1 MDKQSKNVSVLVISI
16 LILLI
21 CCLCVAVMTGI
32 FLYVGVFKV
41 IRDSSTSNYADVQVT
56 QIEAVDIPTRTP
68 LPEFLT
74 PQVEDISMI
83 SANQTTLEILENTI
97 VPVNDPI
104 DLAKR
109 LQGKENLQVQLE
121 NPGIP
126 LKEGATQS
134 FWVTDSDTNKNSQ
147 VQATLSYITD
157 HVYFWVQEGVEYNK
171 KDLKAL
177 VDTFEQKIYP
187 TNREFFGSEWT
198 PGVDADPHLYI
209 LYTKGMGGSIAGYF
223 SSADEY
229 LPQVRDYSNGHEMF
243 LLSADHVQLDED
255 FAYSVLAHEFQHM
268 IHWYRDRNEET
279 WMNEGASDLAA
290 FLNKYDIGGHDIIY
304 AENPDI
310 QLTDWPTT
318 PDDRTAHYGS
328 SFLFMAYFLDRFGEN
343 ATKTLVSNSLNGMKS
358 IDQVLS
364 ELNIIDPI
372 TGEPVTADDVFV
384 DWVIGN
390 YLQDETVGDGR
401 FNYNNYPSAPDPAV
415 AETLESCPV
424 EAQQREVSQYGVD
437 YIRIRCP
444 GEYTLGFKGLNQ
456 IGVLPVD
463 PFSGSYTFYSNRG
476 DESDMTLTRSFDF
489 RNQTGP
495 LTLSYMTWY
504 DLEEDYDY
512 AYVTASTDGENWT
525 ILTSPS
531 GTVEDPSGNSY
542 GWAYNGKSG
551 NDGEWIKEEIDISQF
566 SGKEVQL
573 RFEYIT
579 DAAVNG
585 EGLLLDDI
593 SIPEIGYFSDF
604 EVDDGGWLAEGF
616 VRIHNSIPQTYRL
629 GIIRLGDNS
638 SVEYISLSSDNKA
651 EIPLEIRGDT
661 SEVILVVTG
670 TTRHTRLK
678 APYQFQIKPR

>member
-364 ELNIIDPI
+364 ELNIKDPI
-372 TGEPVTADDVFV
+372 TGEPVTADDVFI

-390 YLQDETVGDGR
+390 YLQDEKVGDGR